1 MLNWSLIKYKN
12 TIIKHYIFAQEQN
25 IYSCIYKML
34 INAGTMLYKGRISYL
49 LVLNQRWAVR
59 GSRAFSAGPLKNKIV
74 WKSFFIDYLGIIFIC
89 VMSTKLP
96 MISLVEVELE

>member
-1 MLNWSLIKYKN
+1 MLKNKTFIAVFIK
-12 TIIKHYIFAQEQN
+12 
-25 IYSCIYKML
+25 CLLMP

-59 GSRAFSAGPLKNKIV
+59 GSRAFSAGPIKNKIV
-74 WKSFFIDYLGIIFIC
+74 WKNVFIDYLGIIFIC

-96 MISLVEVELE
+96 MISLVEVELEYPT